1 MTQPTLKAHSKRTEP
16 RPDSAWMFDTMQSA
30 SSHTGTPISL
40 LKASKAA
47 GCRAFKLGNRL
58 DYLEFLR
65 WYFKKDVVETGL
77 PDGFASWREVL
88 ESEKAKRETIKR
100 QQDEKSV
107 MTTADACRQ
116 AAEAMALTF
125 AELERRDRELPPAMA
140 GLPAVEIFKR
150 MNADT
155 ESMRKTLKDKF
166 QAVGQ

>member
-1 MTQPTLKAHSKRTEP
+1 MTNSKTHTAAAQTGQG
-16 RPDSAWMFDTMQSA
+16 SIWLFDTMQSA
-30 SSHTGTPISL
+30 SSFTGTPISL

-65 WYFKKDVVETGL
+65 WYWNKDVEETGL
-77 PDGFASWREVL
+77 PDGFASWKEVL

-116 AAEAMALTF
+116 AAEAMQVTF
-125 AELERRDRELPPAMA
+125 MELERRDRELPPALA
-140 GLPAVEIFKR
+140 GLPAVEIFKK

-155 ESMRKTLKDKF
+155 ETIRKTLKEKF
-166 QAVGQ
+166 QQIGK